1 MTERGKSLTK
11 EMLMLSRIKKPGQ
24 VEELEFFSWEANG
37 EECHILDITNN
48 DSLSQ
53 NTMQIKSSSLR
64 FLFFLAIL

>member
-53 NTMQIKSSSLR
+53 NK
-64 FLFFLAIL
+64 